1 MIVSSDTM
9 VGIGNASARL
19 TTLTGASGNSVA
31 WEWKNGNVYLD
42 GSHANISH
50 VTGSA
55 ADVIAF
61 AFDFNH
67 RKFWVNNLTTGSG
80 WNGDVIAKQ
89 NPTIGTGGYSVETL
103 APGPYFIMISVGSA
117 TSVILN
123 PGRTPSSEQ
132 FHPATRP
139 GAPPPR

>member
-67 RKFWVNNLTTGSG
+67 RKFLGSNNLTTGSG
-80 WNGDVIAKQ
+80 WNSGDVIARQ
-89 NPTIGTGGYSVETL
+89 NPTMTGTGGYSVQSP
-103 APGPYFIMISVGSA
+103 AGPGPYFLVNLWWG
-117 TSVILN
+117 V
-123 PGRTPSSEQ
+123 PGD
-132 FHPATRP
+132 
-139 GAPPPR
+139 